1 MNPRKPT
8 EEEKKELLEC
18 LIEEKY
24 TYPPSKEER
33 EDDAGSIE
41 NASIAVFDHY
51 TTDSPGYQGKVMV
64 VVWSGSPTFT
74 ETYTW
79 ESPFLE
85 GEEKIP
91 VGQINWHDGKHE
103 PRLKRE
109 YIEQA
114 EPEQ

>member
-8 EEEKKELLEC
+8 EEEKAELLEC
-18 LIEEKY
+18 IIKEKY
-24 TYPPSKEER
+24 INPPSEEER
-33 EDDAGSIE
+33 ADEAGMVD
-41 NASIAVFDHY
+41 NAAIAVFDKY
-51 TTDSPGYQGKVMV
+51 ITDGPGYAGKVMV

-79 ESPFLE
+79 ERPFLE

-114 EPEQ
+114 EPE